1 MLFHCCAKQSPGASL
16 VFGCLLSQ
24 ESVLKVRIFKILSGD
39 FMVGKYSKSMLM
51 KSNTGLK

>member
-1 MLFHCCAKQSPGASL
+1 MLFHCCAKQSPEASL